1 MAACELTFK
10 RWQHATSTAAT
21 DHEGPRNLLTI
32 PLVIEGWS
40 DPMKDANKLIP
51 LLRNDDL
58 IQVEKAPFIKTIS
71 QFGHRLEA
79 QVKVNTN

>member
-21 DHEGPRNLLTI
+21 DHECPRNLLTI

-51 LLRNDDL
+51 LLRSDDL
-58 IQVEKAPFIKTIS
+58 AIYPIADCVTEFLFNFKN
-71 QFGHRLEA
+71 G
-79 QVKVNTN
+79 